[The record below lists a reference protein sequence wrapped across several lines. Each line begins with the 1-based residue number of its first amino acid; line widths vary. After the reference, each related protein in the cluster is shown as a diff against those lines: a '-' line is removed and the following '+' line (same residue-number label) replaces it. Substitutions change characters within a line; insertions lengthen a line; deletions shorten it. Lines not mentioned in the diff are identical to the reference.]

1 MLRGLVIAA
10 VFFTTVAVLA
20 TVQWLLKVCK
30 LPGRG
35 RIAVGYYGFLCRLLG
50 IRVQVVG
57 TPVLDRPVL
66 MISNHTSWA
75 DILAIGSAAPV
86 AFVAKSEVRKWPV
99 VGIVAHLQRT
109 VFVDRQRRQ
118 QTGDAIGDMV
128 QRLSEN
134 VPVVLFA
141 EGTSSDGNHVL
152 PFRSA
157 LIGAV
162 RDAGAHAS
170 LRDRIVIQPMSIC
183 YTGVQGLPL
192 GRQHRPLTAW
202 CGDLDLMPHL
212 SALVRRGGID
222 AVVTFG
228 EPLAAQAD
236 SDRKHLTRHLEETVR
251 RITAYTLRG
260 RPQPGVSPDL
270 LPDALPASGAERA
283 A

>member
-1 MLRGLVIAA
+1 MLRSLFVGV
-10 VFFTTVAVLA
+10 VFFTTVAMLA
-20 TVQWLLKVCK
+20 TVQWLLKTFK

-35 RIAVGYYGFLCRLLG
+35 RIAVAYYGFLCRLLG
-50 IRVQVVG
+50 IRVRVVG
-57 TPVLDRPVL
+57 TPVLDRPAL

-75 DILAIGSAAPV
+75 DILAIGSTAPV

-99 VGIVAHLQRT
+99 IGTIAHLQRT

-157 LIGAV
+157 LVGAV
-162 RDAGAHAS
+162 RDAGVHAA
-170 LRDRIVIQPMSIC
+170 LKDRVVIQPLSIC

-192 GRQHRPLTAW
+192 GRQHRHLTAW

-212 SALVRRGGID
+212 SALIRRGGID

-228 EPLAAQAD
+228 EPLAAEAEP
-236 SDRKHLTRHLEETVR
+236 DRKRLTRRLEDTVR

-260 RPQPGVSPDL
+260 RPEPEQ
-270 LPDALPASGAERA
+270 A

>member
-1 MLRGLVIAA
+1 MLRGLFVGL
-10 VFFTTVAVLA
+10 VFFTTVAILA
-20 TVQWLLKVCK
+20 VVQWLLKIFN

-35 RIAVGYYGFLCRLLG
+35 RVAVAYYGFLCRLLG
-50 IRVQVVG
+50 IRVRVVG
-57 TPVLDRPVL
+57 TPVLDRPTL
-66 MISNHTSWA
+66 MIGNHTSWA

-99 VGIVAHLQRT
+99 IGIIAHLQRT

-128 QRLSEN
+128 QRLTEN

-157 LIGAV
+157 LVGAV
-162 RDAGAHAS
+162 RDASIHDTLKG
-170 LRDRIVIQPMSIC
+170 RVVIQPLSIC

-192 GRQHRPLTAW
+192 GRQHRHLTAW

-212 SALVRRGGID
+212 SALIRRGGID

-228 EPLAAQAD
+228 EPIAAEAET
-236 SDRKHLTRHLEETVR
+236 DRKRLTKHLEQTVR
-251 RITAYTLRG
+251 RTTAYTLRG
-260 RPQPGVSPDL
+260 RAQPAPQSE
-270 LPDALPASGAERA
+270 PAA
-283 A
+283 